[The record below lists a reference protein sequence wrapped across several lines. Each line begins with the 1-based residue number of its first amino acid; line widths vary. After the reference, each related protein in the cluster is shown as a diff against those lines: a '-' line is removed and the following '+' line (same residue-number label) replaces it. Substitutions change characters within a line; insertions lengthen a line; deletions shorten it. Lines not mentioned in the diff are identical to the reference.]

1 MSVEAWME
9 NRYQMLLELAK
20 YRSRSDVSMAN
31 YSLYRAALRTGLLDQ
46 YFNAKRLANTTSTH

>member
-46 YFNAKRLANTTSTH
+46 YFSAKMANANR